1 MHKKKLSAENIK
13 ELVDDEIEA
22 IEQYDDALNDTD
34 DTDEIATIEHIRD
47 EEKEHIDEL
56 NGMDK
61 MVDDM
66 DSEQAW
72 EDFKSGYSDFV
83 EHHVTSGQVNKA
95 KDGDTSSIEGKLDT
109 LLAIQQEQMVDIERL
124 TDVIPQLKGEIEE
137 NKRLEESEEGEEGD
151 PMADLFGGGD
161 VAVGDDTE
169 GVDDFADIPDDEDDY
184 TDDEI
189 AMMDEDGE
197 ETVESDD
204 GDTIE
209 VESDTEVVEDDGDE
223 YEVVKD
229 GSVEIE
235 DSDDGESNDEESD
248 NEDSDNEES
257 DDDEDDDFIPI
268 EDIMAE
274 DDDDEDS
281 EEDDDEEESDDE
293 ELDEVLEK
301 MVHTMAKMNKAI
313 KKLTA
318 QVEHLERENRAMK
331 KSMTVQPMHNH
342 GQRPIPIKKQI
353 GVVSKPPV
361 GVGYTANQVGGV
373 DERSIP
379 FTKSTPQQI
388 LDACNRV
395 ARL

>member
-1 MHKKKLSAENIK
+1 MPSSVQNMHKKKLSTENIK

-137 NKRLEESEEGEEGD
+137 NKRLEESEEGEDGD
-151 PMADLFGGGD
+151 PMADLFGDGGM
-161 VAVGDDTE
+161 AVGDDSE
-169 GVDDFADIPDDEDDY
+169 SVDEYADIPDDEDDY

-189 AMMDEDGE
+189 AMMDEDDE
-197 ETVESDD
+197 EAVDDDD
-204 GDTIE
+204 GDIIE
-209 VESDTEVVEDDGDE
+209 VESDTEVVDDDDDESEVVEDD
-223 YEVVKD
+223 
-229 GSVEIE
+229 SVEIE
-235 DSDDGESNDEESD
+235 ESDDEDDDDEES
-248 NEDSDNEES
+248 
-257 DDDEDDDFIPI
+257 DDEDDDFIPI
-268 EDIMAE
+268 EDIMSE
-274 DDDDEDS
+274 DDDD

-331 KSMTVQPMHNH
+331 KSMTVQPMQRH
-342 GQRPIPIKKQI
+342 GQRPMPIRKQVGI
-353 GVVSKPPV
+353 VSKPPV

-373 DERSIP
+373 DNMAVP